1 MVQVLNHSWNGKDVE
16 PPSQMGD
23 PAVDPATAPGGSPD
37 AGAIATWLRTRLAER
52 LGLFPD
58 EIDIDEEFANYG
70 LNSIEAVNLSGDL
83 ENFLGRRLPPTL
95 LWDYPTIGAIAD
107 YLAEDTSPDAV
118 AADGSPSP
126 SPEEAQRL
134 LGELDQMSDAEV
146 DALLNSMLSEE
157 ERH

>member
-16 PPSQMGD
+16 SPSPAGD
-23 PAVDPATAPGGSPD
+23 PAEVPATSPGRSPD
-37 AGAIATWLRTRLAER
+37 AEAIETWLRAQLADR

-58 EIDIDEEFANYG
+58 DIDIDEDFANYG

-83 ENFLGRRLPPTL
+83 ENMLGRRLPPTL
-95 LWDYPTIGAIAD
+95 LWDYPTVRAIAD
-107 YLAEDTSPDAV
+107 YLAEDTSPDA
-118 AADGSPSP
+118 AAVGDGSSL
-126 SPEEAQRL
+126 SPEEAERL
-134 LGELDQMSDAEV
+134 LGELDQMSDAQV